1 MSMTRTHGAAT
12 IEWSRGHSLI
22 DVADPSDVRYWCAH
36 FECTGSALR
45 AAVRVVGPSPRAV
58 HARLLQTG
66 DSRVRVFVEP
76 RVATGADALDR
87 VA

>member
-1 MSMTRTHGAAT
+1 MTVARQERLAA

-22 DVADPSDVRYWCAH
+22 DIDDPSDLRYWCAH

-58 HARLLQTG
+58 HARLLRTG

-76 RVATGADALDR
+76 RSVATGTDV